1 MYFNTEDIIP
11 MKEITKICCIGAGY
25 VGGPTMSVIA
35 KKCPHI
41 TVTVV
46 DINADRIAQWNEADL
61 DKLPIYEPG
70 LKEIVA
76 ATRNKNLFFSTEV
89 DKAIDEADVIFI
101 SVNTPTKTYGKGKG
115 QAADL
120 KFIELCARNI
130 AKVATT
136 DKIVVEK
143 STLPVRTAGAIKNI
157 LDNTGNGVNFEI
169 LSNPEFLAEG
179 TAIQDLLHADR
190 VLIGGDETPTGQK
203 AKDLL
208 SQIYENWLPKDRILQ
223 TNVWSSELSKLVAN
237 AFLAQRVSSINSIS
251 ALCEK
256 TDANVEEVARAIGFD
271 SRIGSKFLSS
281 SVGFGGSCFQKD
293 ILNLVYISQ
302 SLGLQEVADY
312 WEQVIIMNDYQKRRF
327 ADNIISTLYNTV
339 SGKKIVFFG
348 WAFKKDTN
356 DTRESAA
363 IYVADALLEERAELS
378 VFDPQVKEQTVF
390 RDLDYLNT
398 RTPEENRNLLTVV
411 NDPMEQVENA
421 HAIAILT
428 EWDEFKT
435 YDWEKIYDKMLKP
448 AFIFDGRRLLDKAKM
463 EKIGFNY
470 YRIGQV

>member
-1 MYFNTEDIIP
+1 MTKVN
-11 MKEITKICCIGAGY
+11 KICCIGAGY

-35 KKCPHI
+35 SQCPEI

-46 DINADRIAQWNEADL
+46 DINQARIDQWNDEDL
-61 DKLPIYEPG
+61 DNLPVYEPG
-70 LKEIVA
+70 LKEIVEK
-76 ATRNKNLFFSTEV
+76 TRGKNLFFSTEV
-89 DKAIDEADVIFI
+89 DKAIDEAEIIFI

-120 KFIELCARNI
+120 KFVELCARNI
-130 AKVATT
+130 AKVAKT

-143 STLPVRTAGAIKNI
+143 STLPVRTASAIKSI
-157 LDNTGNGVNFEI
+157 LENTGNGVNFEI

-179 TAIQDLLHADR
+179 TAVEDLLKADR
-190 VLIGGDETPTGQK
+190 VLIGGDDTKSGQE
-203 AKDLL
+203 AKDTL
-208 SQIYENWLPKDRILQ
+208 SSIYEHWLPKERILQ

-237 AFLAQRVSSINSIS
+237 AFLAQRVSSINAIS
-251 ALCEK
+251 ALCER
-256 TDANVEEVARAIGFD
+256 TDANVAEVSRAIGTD
-271 SRIGSKFLSS
+271 SRIGPKFLNA

-293 ILNLVYISQ
+293 ILNLVYISR
-302 SLGLQEVADY
+302 SFGLTEVADY

-327 ADNIISTLYNTV
+327 AENIISTLYNTV

-363 IYVADALLEERAELS
+363 INIADALLEEKAEI
-378 VFDPQVKEQTVF
+378 VVYDPKVSEKQIF
-390 RDLDYLNT
+390 ADLDYLGT
-398 RTPEENRNLLTVV
+398 RAPEDNRRLLKVV
-411 NDPMEQVENA
+411 SDPFDAVENA

-435 YDWEKIYDKMLKP
+435 YSWNDIYTKMLKP
-448 AFIFDGRRLLDKAKM
+448 AFVFDGRRILDKENM
-463 EKIGFNY
+463 ESLGFQYYKIG
-470 YRIGQV
+470 QS